1 MKILIFALLQ
11 VLSLSLSKPQSEFDY
26 VFDEP
31 QTRQCSEYEDKGYR
45 CVPYY
50 TCDECNAIIIDGAG
64 LFDPR
69 NTVDTCKTSKEHE
82 KAVVSECDKPL
93 HVCCRHPKYDPPGP
107 DPTRSTCT
115 GPSCPVVLILQ
126 RC

>member
-1 MKILIFALLQ
+1 MRQNFCIVKFWFVQFQTISSKLQ
-11 VLSLSLSKPQSEFDY
+11 FQKFPFLQSEFDY

-69 NTVDTCKTSKEHE
+69 NTVDTCKTSRKIRTL
-82 KAVVSECDKPL
+82 KF
-93 HVCCRHPKYDPPGP
+93 
-107 DPTRSTCT
+107 
-115 GPSCPVVLILQ
+115 Q
-126 RC
+126 N